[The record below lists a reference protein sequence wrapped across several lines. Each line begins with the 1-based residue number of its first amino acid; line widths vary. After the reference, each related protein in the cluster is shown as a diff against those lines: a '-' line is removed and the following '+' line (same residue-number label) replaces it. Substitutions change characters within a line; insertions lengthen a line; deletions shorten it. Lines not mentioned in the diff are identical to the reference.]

1 MLILS
6 KSDISKLVSMKEVI
20 KEIEESLKEVILGNV
35 WMPPRISTK
44 IENNKGWIGIMPC
57 YIKNKNAPN
66 IKVKNIASC
75 NTVILF
81 LLSLHQLTYHI
92 SNHNLLY

>member
-20 KEIEESLKEVILGNV
+20 KEIEESLKEVVLGNV

-44 IENNKGWIGIMPC
+44 IENNK
-57 YIKNKNAPN
+57 
-66 IKVKNIASC
+66 
-75 NTVILF
+75 F
-81 LLSLHQLTYHI
+81 QLI
-92 SNHNLLY
+92 F